1 MTICQGQQGI
11 ENDMRIEMKDMFMK
25 ELSLSREETM
35 DMKNNTI
42 KSPKSLVDDSVEFI
56 NSKLEKMLV

>member
-1 MTICQGQQGI
+1 
-11 ENDMRIEMKDMFMK
+11 MKDMFMK

-35 DMKNNTI
+35 DMKNTPDNTI